1 MLSDEVGI
9 EYFTW
14 DAAGNL
20 FDTAHVA
27 ASVVACPDHRMRE
40 YKGYQ
45 YEYDAW
51 GNVICKR
58 SAAAEQSFTWDA
70 EGRLMEVRSR
80 QARVR
85 FRYDALGRRTSKSIE
100 RHDADHARQANS
112 STEVVHFV
120 WEGERLMQE
129 RSEKEIRTFLYQPA
143 ADGFMSYAPLA

>member
-1 MLSDEVGI
+1 TQVGDRFEGKTYCDYDRRGRLLRMLSDEVGI

-51 GNVICKR
+51 GNV
-58 SAAAEQSFTWDA
+58 
-70 EGRLMEVRSR
+70 
-80 QARVR
+80 
-85 FRYDALGRRTSKSIE
+85 
-100 RHDADHARQANS
+100 
-112 STEVVHFV
+112 
-120 WEGERLMQE
+120 
-129 RSEKEIRTFLYQPA
+129 
-143 ADGFMSYAPLA
+143 